1 MSYLGLGLGVAS
13 SVERFLSQ
21 TRAARSTE
29 RATTAMPMVV
39 GSIAF
44 DFWLF
49 VMKCDHLRRVAREK
63 MSNIIPIATP
73 TYTSQL
79 LESKNYWDSF
89 FVVCPGAL

>member
-49 VMKCDHLRRVAREK
+49 VMKCDQLGGVASEK
-63 MSNIIPIATP
+63 LNNITARATP
-73 TYTSQL
+73 TYTSL
-79 LESKNYWDSF
+79 LQSQKNNFYIISG
-89 FVVCPGAL
+89 PT